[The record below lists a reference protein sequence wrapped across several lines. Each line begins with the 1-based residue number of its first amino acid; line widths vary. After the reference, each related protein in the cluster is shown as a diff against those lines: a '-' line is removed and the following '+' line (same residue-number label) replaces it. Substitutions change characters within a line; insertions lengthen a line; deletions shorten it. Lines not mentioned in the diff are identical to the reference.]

1 MYGDLTEELNAQF
14 KTFHDISMFPPFLVL
29 VMHSEKLRYGLD
41 PDAVEDV

>member
-14 KTFHDISMFPPFLVL
+14 KTFDISMFAPFWCW
-29 VMHSEKLRYGLD
+29 SREKLRYGLD